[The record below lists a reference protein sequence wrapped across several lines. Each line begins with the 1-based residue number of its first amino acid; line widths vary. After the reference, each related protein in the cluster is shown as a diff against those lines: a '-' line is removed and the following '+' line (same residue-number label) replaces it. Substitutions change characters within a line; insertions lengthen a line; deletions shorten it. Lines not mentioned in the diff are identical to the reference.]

1 LELKQF
7 KCFPIKQQKNAYIQ
21 AKSGIYMQ
29 KSSLNHEYLKMN
41 KNISSLYSI
50 AAKPKRTIIGLMS
63 GTSVDGLDVALCVF
77 SGTGMDTSIELKR
90 FETVPYDEDYKAEI
104 SSVFSKKIVDLEK
117 LCLLNSWVAIQHA
130 KIILHCLDKWNVH
143 PNEIDIV
150 ASHGQTI
157 FHAPKSLHGNNKFGN
172 ATLQIGDGDHLAC
185 KTGIITISDFRQ
197 KHIAAGGEGAPL
209 AAYGDFLIFS
219 KKDENRIMLNIGGIA
234 NFTFLSGNLNADEVF
249 CTDTGTGNTLM
260 DAFIQKNYPGKYF
273 DENAELASKGIVN
286 EKLLAALK
294 DHPFFEQAFPKTTG
308 PELFN
313 LNYLQ
318 QAQQRSET
326 ENLSTEDVLATLN
339 RFSADTII
347 NAIQKC
353 IKGKSNFSFYVS
365 GGGMHNPLLMKN
377 ITNQLAGSVFKS
389 TKELNIN
396 PDAKE
401 AVLFAVLA
409 NEALCGSAVNFGEG
423 RNGIPNVSMGK
434 ISFPD

>member
-1 LELKQF
+1 
-7 KCFPIKQQKNAYIQ
+7 
-21 AKSGIYMQ
+21 
-29 KSSLNHEYLKMN
+29 MN
-41 KNISSLYSI
+41 KNISKLYNI
-50 AAKPKRTIIGLMS
+50 ADKQTRTIIGLMS
-63 GTSVDGLDVALCVF
+63 GTSVDGLDVAVCIF
-77 SGTGMDTSIELKR
+77 SGTGLNTSIELKK
-90 FETVPYDEDYKAEI
+90 FETVPYDTDYKAEI
-104 SSVFSKKIVDLEK
+104 SSVFSKKMVDLEK
-117 LCLLNSWVAIQHA
+117 LCLLNGWVALQHG
-130 KIILHCLDKWNVH
+130 KMILRCLDKWNIN
-143 PNEIDIV
+143 PNEIDII

-157 FHAPKSLHGNNKFGN
+157 FHAPKSLHGKSKFEN

-234 NFTFLSGNLNADEVF
+234 NFTFLPGSLNADEIF
-249 CTDTGTGNTLM
+249 CTDTGPGNTLM
-260 DAFIQKNYPGKYF
+260 DAYIQNKYPGKYF
-273 DENAELASKGIVN
+273 DENAELASKGITN
-286 EKLLAALK
+286 ENLLAALK
-294 DHPFFEQAFPKTTG
+294 AHPFFEQAFPKTTG

-318 QAQQRSET
+318 QAQQRSGT
-326 ENLSTEDVLATLN
+326 GNMITEDVLATLN
-339 RFSADTII
+339 RFSADTIT
-347 NAIQKC
+347 NAVQKC
-353 IKGKSNFSFYVS
+353 IKGKNNFSFYIS

-377 ITNQLAGSVFKS
+377 ITEKIAGSVFRS

-409 NEALCGSAVNFGEG
+409 NETICGNTINFGEG

-434 ISFPD
+434 ISFPG